1 MQKEKVILPQELRKN
16 LSAEGLC
23 TTVHHP
29 LRCFSEDVEKDVQVE
44 FVEKIVIEDGGSTQH
59 CTLDPQALPKIPPRR
74 TQCVSLTFLYEF
86 SIDLLFACLLDT
98 YNNYAIVFI
107 SL

>member
-29 LRCFSEDVEKDVQVE
+29 LRCFSKDVEKDLQVE
-44 FVEKIVIEDGGSTQH
+44 FVEKIMSEDGGSTQH
-59 CTLDPQALPKIPPRR
+59 CSRPT
-74 TQCVSLTFLYEF
+74 S
-86 SIDLLFACLLDT
+86 FAKDSAKTDQVCKFDF
-98 YNNYAIVFI
+98 FI
-107 SL
+107 